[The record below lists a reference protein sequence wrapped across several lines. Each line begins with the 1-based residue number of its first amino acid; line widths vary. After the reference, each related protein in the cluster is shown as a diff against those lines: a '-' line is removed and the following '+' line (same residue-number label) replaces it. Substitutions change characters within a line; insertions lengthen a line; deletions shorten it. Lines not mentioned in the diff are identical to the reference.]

1 MENLGQFSLTFVSL
15 SFPVVTVVLF
25 LNMLT
30 INCIYSK
37 KVKLPKCDE
46 LCKETLTNKSSNLK
60 IFLRSSLVIYL

>member
-1 MENLGQFSLTFVSL
+1 MENLGQFSLIFVSL

-37 KVKLPKCDE
+37 NPNASGVLLD
-46 LCKETLTNKSSNLK
+46 KS
-60 IFLRSSLVIYL
+60 